1 MRRLIVKLCGALMI
15 ASGAMLVD
23 AGEVKFRGEEI
34 LVDGQPFLIRG
45 GEMHPQRIP
54 REYWRHRVRM
64 AKAMGCNT
72 ISCYFFWNGFERADG
87 TFDFKTGNRNVGA
100 FLQLCQDEGMKVLF
114 RPGPYCCGEWDYG
127 GLPIRFL
134 KEPGYVIRTSKNAD
148 YRAECE
154 KYLNAIA
161 KEAEPFLWKNGGP
174 IILTQVENEYG
185 SWPDKEPGNITWIK
199 NFWKAKGFAPFYMAD
214 GAGANFFRNLPYPDK
229 EIAVG
234 LDPGMNEGQWNAARA
249 ANPGVPILSAET
261 YPGWL
266 RHWGE
271 GNWRPSDITGAVN
284 WFVNTKKSF
293 CFYVIHGGTSFGFTT
308 GANDG
313 GKGGYQPDMTSYDYG
328 SPITEQGLPAKDY
341 HRYREILAREVG
353 GVDKLPPIPDPIPTM
368 EIEPFT
374 PSFFA
379 PLTSALGKPI
389 PSVEPL
395 HFEAFGQNQGIAVYA
410 TKVPA
415 GEAATLKFE
424 RLADY
429 AHIFLDDRLIATLDR
444 RLGEQSAELPARTKP
459 GRLMIIVEGMGHIN
473 FGRGMKDD
481 HKGLRGKVTLG
492 GAELK
497 NWKIAPKPLT
507 ARSITKAQK
516 EAPRRGQPGGH
527 FRGTFTLTKTADT
540 FVDMSKWSKG
550 TLFVNGVNLGRY
562 WKIGPQYSLYCPASV
577 LKVGENRI
585 DIIEMDL
592 TEPQPVRGLKENLV
606 IENGIQTT
614 NANNVW

>member
-1 MRRLIVKLCGALMI
+1 MKKLFKALCLM
-15 ASGAMLVD
+15 AALSPVAE
-23 AGEVKFRGEEI
+23 AREVVFRGKDI
-34 LVDGQPFLIRG
+34 LVDGKPFLIRG

-54 REYWRHRVRM
+54 REYWLHRVRM

-72 ISCYFFWNGFERADG
+72 ISAYFFWNGFERDDG
-87 TFDFKTGNRNVGA
+87 SFDFKTGNRDVAA
-100 FLQLCQDEGMKVLF
+100 FLQLCKDEGMKVLF

-134 KEPGYVIRTSKNAD
+134 KDPGYVIRSSKNED
-148 YRAECE
+148 YKKECE

-161 KEAEPFLWKNGGP
+161 NVAEPFLWKNGGP

-185 SWPDKEPGNITWIK
+185 SWPDKEPGNITWLK

-234 LDPGMNEGQWNAARA
+234 LDPGMNEGHFDAARK

-293 CFYVIHGGTSFGFTT
+293 CFYVVHGGTSFGFTT

-328 SPITEQGLPAKDY
+328 APISEQGLATKDY
-341 HRYREILAREVG
+341 YRYREILAREVG
-353 GVDKLPPIPDPIPTM
+353 GVENLPKVPDPIPTM
-368 EIEPFT
+368 EIPAFT
-374 PSFFA
+374 PEFFA
-379 PLTSALGKPI
+379 PLTAQLEKPI
-389 PSVEPL
+389 SVPSPIN
-395 HFEAFGQNQGIAVYA
+395 FEAFGQNQGIAVYA

-415 GEAATLKFE
+415 GDEAELKFE
-424 RLADY
+424 RVSDY
-429 AHIFLDDRLIATLDR
+429 AHIYLDGKYLVTFDR
-444 RLGEQSAELPARTKP
+444 RFGACGLMLPKREKE
-459 GRLMIIVEGMGHIN
+459 GRLMILVEGMGHIN
-473 FGRGMKDD
+473 YGRGMKDD
-481 HKGLRGKVTLG
+481 YKGIRGKVTLG
-492 GAELK
+492 GVELK
-497 NWKIAPKPLT
+497 NWKIAPKPLN
-507 ARSITKAQK
+507 AKSVVKAKREPRQK
-516 EAPRRGQPGGH
+516 WQKGGH
-527 FRGTFTLTKTADT
+527 FSGKFSLSKTADT
-540 FVDMSKWSKG
+540 FLDMSKWSKG
-550 TLFVNGVNLGRY
+550 TLFVNGHNLGRY
-562 WKIGPQYSLYCPASV
+562 WRVGPQYSLYCPASF

-585 DIIEMDL
+585 DVIEMDL
-592 TEPQPVRGLKENLV
+592 TEAQPIRGLKENLV
-606 IENGIQTT
+606 IENGVQTT
-614 NANNVW
+614 NANNAW

>member
-1 MRRLIVKLCGALMI
+1 MKKLMLIIGGAI
-15 ASGAMLVD
+15 AFASM
-23 AGEVKFRGEEI
+23 AGEVTFSGEDI
-34 LVDGQPFLIRG
+34 LVDGQVFLIRG

-54 REYWRHRVRM
+54 REYWQHRIKM
-64 AKAMGCNT
+64 AKAMGCNA
-72 ISCYFFWNGFERADG
+72 ISAYFFWNGFEQPDG
-87 TFDFKTGNRNVGA
+87 SFDFKTGNRDVAA
-100 FLQLCQDEGMKVLF
+100 FFQLCKDEGMKVLF

-134 KEPGYVIRTSKNAD
+134 KTPGYEIRTSRNED
-148 YRAECE
+148 YKKECE

-161 KEAEPFLWKNGGP
+161 KVAEPYLWKNGGP

-185 SWPDKEPGNITWIK
+185 SWPGKEPGNITWIK

-214 GAGANFFRNLPYPDK
+214 GAGAHFFSNLPYPDK

-234 LDPGMNEGQWNAARA
+234 LDPGTNEGNWNAART

-271 GNWRPSDITGAVN
+271 GNWRPTDITGAVN
-284 WFVNTKKSF
+284 WFVDAKKSF

-328 SPITEQGLPAKDY
+328 APISEQGRATRDY

-353 GVDKLPPIPDPIPTM
+353 GVDKLPPIPAPIPTM
-368 EIEPFT
+368 KITPFT

-379 PLTSALGKPI
+379 PLTAGFKRPI
-389 PSVEPL
+389 SSVNPL
-395 HFEAFGQNQGIAVYA
+395 HFEAFGQNQGLALYA

-415 GEAATLKFE
+415 GEEAELKFE

-429 AHIFLDDRLIATLDR
+429 AHIFLDDVHIATLDR
-444 RLGEQSAELPARTKP
+444 RLGEQSCTLPKRTRE
-459 GRLMIIVEGMGHIN
+459 GRLVVLVEGMGHIN
-473 FGRGMKDD
+473 FGQGMKHD
-481 HKGLRGKVTLG
+481 HKGIRGVVTLAG
-492 GAELK
+492 KPLR
-497 NWKIAPKPLT
+497 NWKIGTNPLT
-507 ARSITKAQK
+507 PQSVLKAQK
-516 EAPRRGQPGGH
+516 KPAKKGVPGGH
-527 FRGTFTLTKTADT
+527 FVASVTLRKAADT
-540 FVDMSKWSKG
+540 YFDMSKWGKG
-550 TLFVNGVNLGRY
+550 TLFVNGHNLGRY
-562 WKIGPQYSLYCPASV
+562 WKIGPQYSLYCPASY

-585 DIIEMDL
+585 DVIEMEVS
-592 TEPQPVRGLKENLV
+592 EPRPIRGVEENV
-606 IENGIQTT
+606 VHENGVETI
-614 NANNVW
+614 NANNVWE